1 MKAGQKARTSPV
13 IEARGEDGRGFEG
26 PGLDHGVFVP
36 FRIMFGEDFT
46 GIPIVQVS
54 IDSSLDP
61 ATDWAM
67 GKAVAK
73 LRCGINRRHPVTKEL
88 THAMTGKRVY

>member
-61 ATDWAM
+61 ATNWAV

-73 LRCGINRRHPVTKEL
+73 LRCEINR
-88 THAMTGKRVY
+88 

>member
-1 MKAGQKARTSPV
+1 M
-13 IEARGEDGRGFEG
+13 G

-46 GIPIVQVS
+46 ETPIVQVS

-61 ATDWAM
+61 KKNWEL
-67 GKAVAK
+67 GQAVAS
-73 LRCGINRRHPVTKEL
+73 LRYENPQHIMSHLGVQ
-88 THAMTGKRVY
+88 